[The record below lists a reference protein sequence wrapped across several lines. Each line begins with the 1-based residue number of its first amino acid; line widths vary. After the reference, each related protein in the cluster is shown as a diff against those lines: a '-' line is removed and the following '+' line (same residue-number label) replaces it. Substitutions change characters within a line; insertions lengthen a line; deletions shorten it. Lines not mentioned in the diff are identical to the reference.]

1 MPRTTRKNPD
11 EEAADAKILEPNSI
25 SRADFMRELEAAR
38 VKAGGV
44 YNLSIVIGAQP
55 RMINYWL
62 AGEGPTQKR
71 MIALYVNLRNINWDE
86 ALQKVQAQKS
96 LSHQIQ
102 EQ

>member
-1 MPRTTRKNPD
+1 MPRTRRNPD
-11 EEAADAKILEPNSI
+11 DEVAEAKILEPNSI
-25 SRADFMRELEAAR
+25 SRADFMKELSAAR
-38 VKAGGV
+38 ERAGGV
-44 YNLSIVIGAQP
+44 YNLSIIMGAQP

-71 MIALYVNLRNINWDE
+71 MVAMFVNLRNINWDE